1 MLIVILSIALLFV
14 STASLP
20 SQHGQDQTDFNDL
33 ERPKKETIP
42 LELLEDLKDEEGPNI
57 EENVKI
63 VVIEGLYII
72 FIILLFIIY
81 YYYLLYVYLI
91 RPGVI

>member
-33 ERPKKETIP
+33 ERPKKET